1 MIDKA
6 EVMVDELGEKIESLA
21 VYYKDNEDLSDWKKK
36 DMLKSDLHH
45 VTMEF
50 KTRLIELVRELQN
63 SMDEDAIDELMM
75 DIIEIVN
82 PIGDVYTD
90 LLTRF
95 NEFKNEQ

>member
-63 SMDEDAIDELMM
+63 SMDEEAIDELML

-82 PIGDVYTD
+82 PCGEVLDEIEE
-90 LLTRF
+90 RF
-95 NEFKNEQ
+95 LEFKKEL